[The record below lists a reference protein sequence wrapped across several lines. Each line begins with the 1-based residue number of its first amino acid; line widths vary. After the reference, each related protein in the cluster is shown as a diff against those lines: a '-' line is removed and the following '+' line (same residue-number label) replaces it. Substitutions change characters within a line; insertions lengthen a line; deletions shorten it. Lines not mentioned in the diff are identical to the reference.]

1 MILLPQCGQSLTIIE
16 VIDPSV
22 WRLYPYNDQ
31 KIKPAVKLYYVTF
44 LLISK

>member
-31 KIKPAVKLYYVTF
+31 KIKQVTLDDSKD
-44 LLISK
+44 LLLQT